1 MIPYA
6 GPQLA
11 AAFRTVRNNTIQ
23 IAEEIPEQ
31 HYGFRATPA
40 TRTVA
45 QLLIHMVQAPRF
57 AYRVHGEL
65 KLTDLEG
72 FDFMAL
78 VQEAMAAEQNPP
90 AKADILAQLRSAG
103 ESLARWMEGLTPEFL
118 SEMVQP
124 PRIATEPPKS
134 RFEMLL
140 SVKEHEMHHRGQ
152 LMLMQRML
160 GLVPHLTRRRE
171 ALIAQAM
178 QQQAAK
184 P

>member
-23 IAEEIPEQ
+23 IAEEIPEE
-31 HYGFRATPA
+31 HYGFRAAPA

-45 QLLIHMVQAPRF
+45 QMLIHLVQAPRF
-57 AYRVHGEL
+57 AYRVHAEL
-65 KLTDLEG
+65 KLASLEG
-72 FDFMAL
+72 FDFMGL
-78 VQEAMAAEQNPP
+78 VREAVAAEQNPP
-90 AKADILAQLRSAG
+90 SKAEILEQLRSGGDA
-103 ESLARWMEGLTPEFL
+103 LAQWLEGLTPEFL
-118 SEMVQP
+118 SQMVSP
-124 PRIATEPPKS
+124 PPVVPDPPKS

-140 SVKEHEMHHRGQ
+140 GVKEHEMHHRGQ

-171 ALIAQAM
+171 ALMAQAM
-178 QQQAAK
+178 QQQAAR